1 MMIIMAF
8 YFSYEF
14 INPNFF
20 VVELQGI
27 EPWSREDERVRST
40 CLVAL

>member
-1 MMIIMAF
+1 MQKVESAEF
-8 YFSYEF
+8 YFLRVGEF
-14 INPNFF
+14 L
-20 VVELQGI
+20 VELQGI

>member
-1 MMIIMAF
+1 MTLIVAF

-27 EPWSREDERVRST
+27 EPVQQSSN
-40 CLVAL
+40 